1 MVPDA
6 ELTPTP
12 HCVYMPI
19 AIQNIPQFAVAALNA
34 HTNDAKVVL
43 LMFQVAGVLALSVL
57 VIHTTLPHTP
67 IT

>member
-1 MVPDA
+1 
-6 ELTPTP
+6 
-12 HCVYMPI
+12 MPI
-19 AIQNIPQFAVAALNA
+19 AIQNIPQFAVAPLNA

>member
-1 MVPDA
+1 
-6 ELTPTP
+6 
-12 HCVYMPI
+12 MPI